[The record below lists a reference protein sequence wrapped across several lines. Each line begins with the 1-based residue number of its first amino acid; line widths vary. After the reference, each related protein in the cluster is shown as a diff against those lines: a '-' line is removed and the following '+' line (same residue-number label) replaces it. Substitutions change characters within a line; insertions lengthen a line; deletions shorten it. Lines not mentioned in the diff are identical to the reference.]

1 MDSFDADVERWRAG
15 PHVKPLLVAVADF
28 DPAEYLPQKK
38 RWTWRRKE
46 RKRKRY
52 CADDGP
58 EEGVASLSSSLE
70 QEKEN
75 RVKVH

>member
-28 DPAEYLPQKK
+28 DPAEY
-38 RWTWRRKE
+38 
-46 RKRKRY
+46 

-58 EEGVASLSSSLE
+58 EEGVAYPPLDFRL
-70 QEKEN
+70 
-75 RVKVH
+75 